1 MPDVSIQTLC
11 CLLFFLVSPFL
22 ITIQAGKQ
30 PDWVVNYGQSD
41 KYDEQVYLTGFGEAL
56 GISRESKE
64 IAQENARADLSQKV
78 LVKIDST
85 VSNYQLED
93 GEETLQQFSTV
104 TQSSSELQV
113 MGLETLTYVR
123 DSRKNP
129 MSFALVYIERKKLA
143 KLYQAEKKRLTSQIL
158 QLITL
163 AENQD
168 NPKYTSVQYYYQT
181 WPLLDKLAE
190 VQTILL
196 SVSGTR
202 IFSDLASQDLVGQ
215 PLIINK
221 RQINRRIQQ
230 LSLHSIDNLD
240 DVAGAIQFQLYQ
252 QFDLQHQQLLV
263 QPFFYQDTR
272 LSSRFARYFKQLLEG
287 KLENS
292 IQPHRE
298 FQAKSVN
305 YEKDMAVSAD
315 ADYIITGSYWEKED
329 NIQILAFC
337 RSVQTGE
344 IRASANVDFKRGML
358 KSSLNLKPD
367 NFEKIMSQQ
376 LAFEQEVID
385 SGQLKLEVWTD
396 RGKNALLYS
405 QGELMKIY
413 LRTNR
418 PCYVRLLYILA
429 NGQKTLLVDNL
440 QINLESINRPLLV
453 NDLLEIDFE
462 CTSPFGAE
470 MIIGVARN
478 YPFDTIETTE
488 RDGYIFI
495 DTDNPKHLAN
505 ITRGTK
511 GFKRRKRN
519 DESIQQTETKLILT
533 TVAFDLSH

>member
-202 IFSDLASQDLVGQ
+202 IFSDLASQDLVDQ
-215 PLIINK
+215 PLILNK
-221 RQINRRIQQ
+221 SQINRRIQQ

-329 NIQILAFC
+329 DVQILAFC

-344 IRASANVDFKRGML
+344 IRASANVEFKRGML

>member
-22 ITIQAGKQ
+22 ITIQARKQ

-56 GISRESKE
+56 GISRKSKE

-202 IFSDLASQDLVGQ
+202 IFSDLASQDLADQ
-215 PLIINK
+215 PLILSK
-221 RQINRRIQQ
+221 SQVNRRIQQ

-292 IQPHRE
+292 IKPHRE

-329 NIQILAFC
+329 NVQILAFC

>member
-143 KLYQAEKKRLTSQIL
+143 KLYQAEKKHLTSQIL

-202 IFSDLASQDLVGQ
+202 IFSDLASQDLADQ
-215 PLIINK
+215 PLILNK
-221 RQINRRIQQ
+221 SQINRRIQQ

-329 NIQILAFC
+329 NVQILAFC

-405 QGELMKIY
+405 QGELMKVY

-440 QINLESINRPLLV
+440 QVNLESINRPLLV

-495 DTDNPKHLAN
+495 DADNPKHLAN

>member
-202 IFSDLASQDLVGQ
+202 IFSDLASQDLADQ
-215 PLIINK
+215 PLILNK
-221 RQINRRIQQ
+221 SQINRRIQQ

-329 NIQILAFC
+329 NVQILAFC

>member
-202 IFSDLASQDLVGQ
+202 IFSDLASQDLADQ
-215 PLIINK
+215 PLILNK
-221 RQINRRIQQ
+221 SQINRRIQK

-329 NIQILAFC
+329 NVQILAFC

-358 KSSLNLKPD
+358 KSNLNLKPD

-405 QGELMKIY
+405 QGELMKVY

-511 GFKRRKRN
+511 GFKRRKKN

>member
-202 IFSDLASQDLVGQ
+202 IFSDLASQDLADQ
-215 PLIINK
+215 PLILNK
-221 RQINRRIQQ
+221 SQINRRIQQ

-292 IQPHRE
+292 IKPHRE

-305 YEKDMAVSAD
+305 YEKDMAVSAG

-329 NIQILAFC
+329 NVQILAFC

-405 QGELMKIY
+405 QGELMKVY

-440 QINLESINRPLLV
+440 QINLESVNRPLLV

>member
-143 KLYQAEKKRLTSQIL
+143 KLYQAEKKHLTSQIL

-202 IFSDLASQDLVGQ
+202 IFSDLASQDLADQ
-215 PLIINK
+215 PLILNK
-221 RQINRRIQQ
+221 SQINRRIQQ

-292 IQPHRE
+292 IKPHRE

-305 YEKDMAVSAD
+305 YEKDMAVSAG

-329 NIQILAFC
+329 NVQILAFC

-405 QGELMKIY
+405 QGELMKVY

-495 DTDNPKHLAN
+495 DTDNSKHLAN

>member
-41 KYDEQVYLTGFGEAL
+41 KYHEQVYLTGFGEAL

-123 DSRKNP
+123 DSRKNS
-129 MSFALVYIERKKLA
+129 MSFALVYIERKKLE
-143 KLYQAEKKRLTSQIL
+143 KLYQAEKNRLTSQIL

-163 AENQD
+163 AEKPD
-168 NPKYTSVQYYYQT
+168 NPKATSVQYYYQT

-196 SVSGTR
+196 SVSGTQ
-202 IFSDLASQDLVGQ
+202 IFSDLVSQDLVDQ
-215 PLIINK
+215 PLILNK
-221 RQINRRIQQ
+221 SQINRRIQQ

-344 IRASANVDFKRGML
+344 IRASANVDFKRGVL

-440 QINLESINRPLLV
+440 QINPESINRPLLV

-488 RDGYIFI
+488 KDGYIFI

>member
-196 SVSGTR
+196 SISSTQ
-202 IFSDLASQDLVGQ
+202 IFSDLASQDLADQ
-215 PLIINK
+215 PLILSK
-221 RQINRRIQQ
+221 SQINRRIQQ

-329 NIQILAFC
+329 NVQILAFC

-405 QGELMKIY
+405 QGELMKVY

>member
-202 IFSDLASQDLVGQ
+202 IFSDLASQDLADQ
-215 PLIINK
+215 PLILNK
-221 RQINRRIQQ
+221 SQINRRIQQ

-329 NIQILAFC
+329 NVQILAFC

-396 RGKNALLYS
+396 RGQNALLYS
-405 QGELMKIY
+405 QGELMKVY

-418 PCYVRLLYILA
+418 SCYVRLLYILA

>member
-30 PDWVVNYGQSD
+30 PDWVVNYGRSD
-41 KYDEQVYLTGFGEAL
+41 TYDEQVYLTGFGEAL

-202 IFSDLASQDLVGQ
+202 IFSDLASQDLVDQ
-215 PLIINK
+215 PLILNK

-272 LSSRFARYFKQLLEG
+272 LSSSFARYFKQLLEG

-305 YEKDMAVSAD
+305 YEKDMAVSAG

-440 QINLESINRPLLV
+440 QINLESVNRPLLV

-478 YPFDTIETTE
+478 YPFDTIETNE

>member
-1 MPDVSIQTLC
+1 MPDVSIQALC

-22 ITIQAGKQ
+22 IIIQAGKQ

-143 KLYQAEKKRLTSQIL
+143 KLYQAEKKHLTSQIL

-190 VQTILL
+190 VQTILF

-202 IFSDLASQDLVGQ
+202 IFSDLASQDLADQ
-215 PLIINK
+215 PLILNK
-221 RQINRRIQQ
+221 SQINRRIQQ

-329 NIQILAFC
+329 NVQILAFC

-358 KSSLNLKPD
+358 KSNLNLKPD

-440 QINLESINRPLLV
+440 QINLESVNRPLLV

>member
-202 IFSDLASQDLVGQ
+202 IFSDLASQDLADQ
-215 PLIINK
+215 PLILNK
-221 RQINRRIQQ
+221 SQINRRIQQ

-305 YEKDMAVSAD
+305 YEKDMAISAG

-329 NIQILAFC
+329 NVQILAFC

-405 QGELMKIY
+405 QGELMKVY

-495 DTDNPKHLAN
+495 DTDNSKHLAN

>member
-1 MPDVSIQTLC
+1 MPDVSIQTLY

-196 SVSGTR
+196 SVSSTQ
-202 IFSDLASQDLVGQ
+202 IFSDLASQDLADQ
-215 PLIINK
+215 PLILSK
-221 RQINRRIQQ
+221 SQINRRIQQ

-272 LSSRFARYFKQLLEG
+272 LTSRFARYFKQLLEG

-292 IQPHRE
+292 IKPHRE

-305 YEKDMAVSAD
+305 YEKDMAVSAG

-329 NIQILAFC
+329 NVQILAFC
-337 RSVQTGE
+337 RLVQTGE

-376 LAFEQEVID
+376 LAFEQEVVD

-396 RGKNALLYS
+396 RGQNALLYS
-405 QGELMKIY
+405 QGELMKVY

>member
-1 MPDVSIQTLC
+1 MSIQTLC

-196 SVSGTR
+196 SVSSTQ
-202 IFSDLASQDLVGQ
+202 IFSDLASQDLADQ
-215 PLIINK
+215 PLILSK
-221 RQINRRIQQ
+221 SQINRRIQQ

-329 NIQILAFC
+329 NVQILAFC

-376 LAFEQEVID
+376 LAFEQEVVD

-396 RGKNALLYS
+396 RGQNALLYS
-405 QGELMKIY
+405 QGELMKVY

>member
-56 GISRESKE
+56 GISQESKE

-129 MSFALVYIERKKLA
+129 MSFALVYIERRKLA
-143 KLYQAEKKRLTSQIL
+143 KLYQAEKKHLTSQIL

-190 VQTILL
+190 VQTILF

-202 IFSDLASQDLVGQ
+202 IFSDLASQDLADQ
-215 PLIINK
+215 PLILNK
-221 RQINRRIQQ
+221 SQINRRIQQ

-305 YEKDMAVSAD
+305 YEKDMAVSAG

-329 NIQILAFC
+329 NVQILAFC

-440 QINLESINRPLLV
+440 QINLESVNRPLLV

>member
-22 ITIQAGKQ
+22 IIIQAGKQ

-202 IFSDLASQDLVGQ
+202 IFSDLASQDLVDQ
-215 PLIINK
+215 PLILNK

-287 KLENS
+287 KLGNS

-329 NIQILAFC
+329 NVQILAFC

-376 LAFEQEVID
+376 LAFEQKVID

-405 QGELMKIY
+405 QGELMKVY

-429 NGQKTLLVDNL
+429 DGQKTLLVDNL

>member
-129 MSFALVYIERKKLA
+129 MSFALVYIERRKLA
-143 KLYQAEKKRLTSQIL
+143 KLYQAEKKHLTSQIL

-202 IFSDLASQDLVGQ
+202 IFSDLASQDLVDQ
-215 PLIINK
+215 PLILNK

-396 RGKNALLYS
+396 RGQNALLYS
-405 QGELMKIY
+405 QGELMKVY

-511 GFKRRKRN
+511 GFKRRKKN

>member
-143 KLYQAEKKRLTSQIL
+143 KLYQAEKKHLTSQIL

-163 AENQD
+163 AENQH

-202 IFSDLASQDLVGQ
+202 IFSDLASQDLADQ
-215 PLIINK
+215 PLILNK
-221 RQINRRIQQ
+221 SQINRRIQQ

-272 LSSRFARYFKQLLEG
+272 LSSGFARYFKQLLEG
-287 KLENS
+287 KLGNS

-329 NIQILAFC
+329 NVQILAFC

-344 IRASANVDFKRGML
+344 IRASANVEFKRGML

>member
-1 MPDVSIQTLC
+1 MPDVSIQTLY

-143 KLYQAEKKRLTSQIL
+143 KLYQAEKKHLTSQIL

-196 SVSGTR
+196 SVSGTQ
-202 IFSDLASQDLVGQ
+202 IFSDLASQDLADQ
-215 PLIINK
+215 PLILSK
-221 RQINRRIQQ
+221 SQINRRIQQ

-292 IQPHRE
+292 IKPHRE

-329 NIQILAFC
+329 NVQILAFC

-405 QGELMKIY
+405 QGELMKVY

>member
-56 GISRESKE
+56 GISQESKE

-196 SVSGTR
+196 SVSSTQ
-202 IFSDLASQDLVGQ
+202 IFSDLASQDLADQ
-215 PLIINK
+215 PLILNK
-221 RQINRRIQQ
+221 SQINRRIQQ

-292 IQPHRE
+292 IKPHRE

-329 NIQILAFC
+329 NVQILAFC

-405 QGELMKIY
+405 QGELMKVY

>member
-196 SVSGTR
+196 SVSSTQ
-202 IFSDLASQDLVGQ
+202 IFSDLASQDLADQ
-215 PLIINK
+215 PLILSK
-221 RQINRRIQQ
+221 SQINRRIQQ

-329 NIQILAFC
+329 NVQILAFC

-344 IRASANVDFKRGML
+344 IRASANVDFKREML
-358 KSSLNLKPD
+358 RSSLNLKPD

-405 QGELMKIY
+405 QGELMKVY

>member
-190 VQTILL
+190 VQTILF

-202 IFSDLASQDLVGQ
+202 IFSDLASQDLADQ
-215 PLIINK
+215 PLILNK
-221 RQINRRIQQ
+221 SQINRRIQQ

-440 QINLESINRPLLV
+440 QINLESVNRPLLV

>member
-22 ITIQAGKQ
+22 IIIQAGKQ

-190 VQTILL
+190 VQTILF

-202 IFSDLASQDLVGQ
+202 IFSDLASQDLADQ
-215 PLIINK
+215 PLILNK
-221 RQINRRIQQ
+221 SQINRRIQQ

-440 QINLESINRPLLV
+440 QINLESVNRPLLV

>member
-196 SVSGTR
+196 SVSSTQ
-202 IFSDLASQDLVGQ
+202 IFSDLASQDLADQ
-215 PLIINK
+215 PLILSK
-221 RQINRRIQQ
+221 SQINRRIQQ

-329 NIQILAFC
+329 NVQILAFC

-405 QGELMKIY
+405 QGELMKVY

-418 PCYVRLLYILA
+418 SCYVRLLYILA

>member
-56 GISRESKE
+56 GISQESKE

-196 SVSGTR
+196 SVSSTQ
-202 IFSDLASQDLVGQ
+202 IFSDLASQDLADQ
-215 PLIINK
+215 PLILNK
-221 RQINRRIQQ
+221 SQINRRIQQ

-305 YEKDMAVSAD
+305 YEKDMAVSAG

-329 NIQILAFC
+329 NVQILAFC

-405 QGELMKIY
+405 QGELMKVY

>member
-190 VQTILL
+190 AQTILL
-196 SVSGTR
+196 SVSSTQ
-202 IFSDLASQDLVGQ
+202 IFSDLASQDLADQ
-215 PLIINK
+215 PLILSK
-221 RQINRRIQQ
+221 SQINRRIQQ

-305 YEKDMAVSAD
+305 YEKDMAVSAG

-329 NIQILAFC
+329 NVQILAFC

-385 SGQLKLEVWTD
+385 NGQLKLEVWTD

-405 QGELMKIY
+405 QGELMKVY

-533 TVAFDLSH
+533 TVAFNLSH

>member
-181 WPLLDKLAE
+181 WPILDKLAE

-202 IFSDLASQDLVGQ
+202 IFSDLASQDLADQ
-215 PLIINK
+215 PLILSK
-221 RQINRRIQQ
+221 SQVNRRIQQ

-305 YEKDMAVSAD
+305 YEKDMAVSAG

-329 NIQILAFC
+329 NVQILAFC

-344 IRASANVDFKRGML
+344 IRASANVEFKRGML

-396 RGKNALLYS
+396 RGQNALLYS
-405 QGELMKIY
+405 QGELMKVY

>member
-22 ITIQAGKQ
+22 ITIQARKQ

-56 GISRESKE
+56 GISRKSKE

-129 MSFALVYIERKKLA
+129 MSFALVYIERRKLA
-143 KLYQAEKKRLTSQIL
+143 TLYQAEKKHLTSQIL

-202 IFSDLASQDLVGQ
+202 IFSDLASQDLADQ
-215 PLIINK
+215 PLILNK
-221 RQINRRIQQ
+221 SQINRRIQQ

-305 YEKDMAVSAD
+305 YEKDMAVSAG

-329 NIQILAFC
+329 NVQILAFC

-405 QGELMKIY
+405 QGELMKVY

>member
-129 MSFALVYIERKKLA
+129 MSFALVYIERKELA

-190 VQTILL
+190 VQTILF

-202 IFSDLASQDLVGQ
+202 IFSDLASQDLADQ
-215 PLIINK
+215 PLILNK
-221 RQINRRIQQ
+221 SQINRRIQQ

-358 KSSLNLKPD
+358 KSNLNLKPD
-367 NFEKIMSQQ
+367 NFEKIISQQ

-396 RGKNALLYS
+396 RGQNALLYS
-405 QGELMKIY
+405 QGELMKVY

-418 PCYVRLLYILA
+418 SCYVRLLYILA

-440 QINLESINRPLLV
+440 QINLESVNRPLLV

>member
-129 MSFALVYIERKKLA
+129 MSFALVYIERRKLA
-143 KLYQAEKKRLTSQIL
+143 KLYQAEKKHLTSQIL

-202 IFSDLASQDLVGQ
+202 IFSDLASQDLADQ
-215 PLIINK
+215 PLILSK
-221 RQINRRIQQ
+221 SQVNRRIQQ

-329 NIQILAFC
+329 NVQILAFC

-396 RGKNALLYS
+396 RGQNALLYS
-405 QGELMKIY
+405 QGELMKVY

>member
-1 MPDVSIQTLC
+1 MSDVSIQTLC

-129 MSFALVYIERKKLA
+129 MSFALVYIERKELA

-196 SVSGTR
+196 SVSSTQ
-202 IFSDLASQDLVGQ
+202 IFSDLASQDLADQ
-215 PLIINK
+215 PLILNK
-221 RQINRRIQQ
+221 SQINRRIQQ

-305 YEKDMAVSAD
+305 YEKDMAVSAG

-329 NIQILAFC
+329 NVQILAFC

-344 IRASANVDFKRGML
+344 IRASANIDFKRGML

-462 CTSPFGAE
+462 CTNPFGAE
-470 MIIGVARN
+470 IIIGVARN

-495 DTDNPKHLAN
+495 DTDNPKHLAS

>member
-1 MPDVSIQTLC
+1 MPDVSIQTLY

-202 IFSDLASQDLVGQ
+202 IFSDLASQDLADQ
-215 PLIINK
+215 PLILNK
-221 RQINRRIQQ
+221 SQINRRIQQ

-329 NIQILAFC
+329 NVQILAFC

-405 QGELMKIY
+405 QGELMKVY

>member
-196 SVSGTR
+196 SVSSTQ
-202 IFSDLASQDLVGQ
+202 IFSDLASQDLADQ
-215 PLIINK
+215 PLILSK
-221 RQINRRIQQ
+221 SQINRRIQQ

-329 NIQILAFC
+329 NVQILAFC

-405 QGELMKIY
+405 QGELMKVY

>member
-143 KLYQAEKKRLTSQIL
+143 KLYQAEKKRLTSQIR

-202 IFSDLASQDLVGQ
+202 IFSDLASQDLADQ
-215 PLIINK
+215 PLILNK
-221 RQINRRIQQ
+221 SQINRRIQQ

-329 NIQILAFC
+329 NVQILAFC

-396 RGKNALLYS
+396 RGQNALLYS
-405 QGELMKIY
+405 QGELMKVY

-418 PCYVRLLYILA
+418 SCYVRLLYILA

>member
-1 MPDVSIQTLC
+1 MSIQTLC

-129 MSFALVYIERKKLA
+129 MSFALVYIERRKLA
-143 KLYQAEKKRLTSQIL
+143 TLYQAEKKHLTSQIL

-163 AENQD
+163 AEKPD
-168 NPKYTSVQYYYQT
+168 NPKATSIQYYYQT

-196 SVSGTR
+196 SVSGTQ
-202 IFSDLASQDLVGQ
+202 IFSDLVSQDLVDQ
-215 PLIINK
+215 PLILNK
-221 RQINRRIQQ
+221 SQINRRIQQ

-329 NIQILAFC
+329 NVQILAFC

-396 RGKNALLYS
+396 RGHNALLYS
-405 QGELMKIY
+405 QGELMKVY

-488 RDGYIFI
+488 KDGYIFI

>member
-56 GISRESKE
+56 GISQESKE

-202 IFSDLASQDLVGQ
+202 IFSDLASQDLADQ
-215 PLIINK
+215 PLILNK
-221 RQINRRIQQ
+221 SQINRRIQQ

-396 RGKNALLYS
+396 RGQNALLYS
-405 QGELMKIY
+405 QGELMKVY

-440 QINLESINRPLLV
+440 QINLESVNRPLLV

-511 GFKRRKRN
+511 GFKRRKKN
-519 DESIQQTETKLILT
+519 NESIQQTETKLILT

>member
-30 PDWVVNYGQSD
+30 PDWVVNYGRSD
-41 KYDEQVYLTGFGEAL
+41 TYDEQVYLTGFGEAL

-129 MSFALVYIERKKLA
+129 MSFALVYIERRKLA
-143 KLYQAEKKRLTSQIL
+143 TLYQAEKKHLTSQIL

-202 IFSDLASQDLVGQ
+202 IFSDLASQDLADQ
-215 PLIINK
+215 PLILNK
-221 RQINRRIQQ
+221 SQINRRIQQ

-305 YEKDMAVSAD
+305 YEKDMAVSAGV
-315 ADYIITGSYWEKED
+315 DYIITGSYWEKED

-344 IRASANVDFKRGML
+344 IRASANVDFKRGVL

-440 QINLESINRPLLV
+440 QINPESINRPLLV

-488 RDGYIFI
+488 KDGYIFI

>member
-56 GISRESKE
+56 GISQESKE

-202 IFSDLASQDLVGQ
+202 IFSDLASQDLADQ
-215 PLIINK
+215 PLILNK
-221 RQINRRIQQ
+221 SQISRRIQQ

-344 IRASANVDFKRGML
+344 IRASANVEFKRGML

-440 QINLESINRPLLV
+440 QINLESVNRPLLV

-511 GFKRRKRN
+511 GFKRRKKN
-519 DESIQQTETKLILT
+519 NESIQQTETKLILT

>member
-202 IFSDLASQDLVGQ
+202 IFSDLASQDLVDQ
-215 PLIINK
+215 PLILNK

-440 QINLESINRPLLV
+440 QINLESVNRPLLV

-478 YPFDTIETTE
+478 YPFGTIETTE